1 MALKQVI
8 LLCNYTNS
16 STRSHLQ
23 LSNLKV
29 ANVIRH
35 ILGLPKLKY
44 VEAAPWIEA
53 FIKFFREEKSFQL
66 HIVALQVGMKR
77 EYESFD
83 ADGVAYH
90 YIKSG
95 LSLWSKVSDKLFD
108 IQTRKGFPIYRRR
121 FAMALKG
128 IKPDVVLMSGA
139 ENPDYA
145 AAFLNIDCS
154 HKLVIM
160 QTLMNDPKRI
170 SMGVST
176 DYRRALENRVL
187 SNCRHFAVPDVNW
200 IQYVKQVNPAAEC
213 YPFTFPTIKPI
224 VNVGVEKKYD
234 FIFFAGMLG
243 RNKGVNDLVS
253 AFRIVAKNHPSA
265 TLNIIG
271 GAHKDYMNNLHEQ
284 VREGCLENNITFTPS
299 FKKREDVFKEVV
311 KAKYAVLPG
320 ITASLNSTV
329 RETMFMGMPTIVYE
343 TSDTLVINKDDHCI
357 LTAKM
362 EDVDDLASKLVF
374 ALTHNDEMK
383 VIGDNGKM
391 YANSHFSQEAF
402 NNCFSRIINKVLE

>member
-1 MALKQVI
+1 MALKQAI

-23 LSNLKV
+23 LSHLKV

-77 EYESFD
+77 EHESFD
-83 ADGVAYH
+83 ADGVSYH

-108 IQTRKGFPIYRRR
+108 IQKKKGFPIYRRR

-160 QTLMNDPKRI
+160 QTLLNDPKRI

-176 DYRRALENRVL
+176 DYRRVLENRVL

-200 IQYVKQVNPAAEC
+200 IQYVKQVNPSAIC
-213 YPFTFPTIKPI
+213 FPFTFPTIKP
-224 VNVGVEKKYD
+224 VVYEEPEKIYD
-234 FIFFAGMLG
+234 FVFFAGILG
-243 RNKGVNDLVS
+243 RYKGVNDLVS
-253 AFRIVAKNHPSA
+253 ALGIVVKNHPA
-265 TLNIIG
+265 VTLNIIG
-271 GAHKDYMNNLHEQ
+271 GANKDYMDSLYEQ
-284 VREGCLENNITFTPS
+284 VRENSLENNITFTPS
-299 FKKREDVFKEVV
+299 FKKREDVFYEVV

-329 RETMFMGMPTIVYE
+329 RETMLMGMPTIVYE
-343 TSDTLVINKDDHCI
+343 TSDTLVINKENHCI

-374 ALTHNDEMK
+374 ALTHSDEMK